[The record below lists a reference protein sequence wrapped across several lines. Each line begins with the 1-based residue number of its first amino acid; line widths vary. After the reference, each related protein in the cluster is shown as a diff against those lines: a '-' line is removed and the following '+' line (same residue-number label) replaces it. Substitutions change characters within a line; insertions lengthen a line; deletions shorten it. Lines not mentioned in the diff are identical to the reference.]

1 MTREEQTKREAEVY
15 GWTGSQFDIQT
26 AFIRGAN
33 WADETLLEKIEAYLK
48 ANYNMPENFMVH
60 LKKNIFNY

>member
-1 MTREEQTKREAEVY
+1 MTREEQTNREAEVY
-15 GWTGSQFDIQT
+15 GWTGSQFDIQA

>member
-15 GWTGSQFDIQT
+15 GWTGSQFDIQA

>member
-15 GWTGSQFDIQT
+15 GWTGSQFDIQA

-33 WADETLLEKIEAYLK
+33 WADETLLKKIEAYFK
-48 ANYNMPENFMVH
+48 TNYNMPENFMIH